1 LLENLKKEYPAVIED
16 INQELLPL
24 GSIQKVLQNLLKE
37 LIPIKD
43 LVQILESLIDYS
55 KVTKNI
61 DVLTEY
67 VRHSLSD
74 TIANMYKDSNGI
86 IHSVALGEN
95 LEGYIT
101 ESLSK
106 QKEANHTLGL
116 TPEMLRNLNKSIHEN
131 IENFRNLGY
140 LPVFVTSATI
150 RPYFFRLINSTFQDA
165 VVLSYT
171 ELPANVEIEFLSKI
185 EV

>member
-1 LLENLKKEYPAVIED
+1 
-16 INQELLPL
+16 
-24 GSIQKVLQNLLKE
+24 
-37 LIPIKD
+37 
-43 LVQILESLIDYS
+43 
-55 KVTKNI
+55 
-61 DVLTEY
+61 
-67 VRHSLSD
+67 
-74 TIANMYKDSNGI
+74 
-86 IHSVALGEN
+86 
-95 LEGYIT
+95 
-101 ESLSK
+101 
-106 QKEANHTLGL
+106 
-116 TPEMLRNLNKSIHEN
+116 MLRNLNKSIHEN